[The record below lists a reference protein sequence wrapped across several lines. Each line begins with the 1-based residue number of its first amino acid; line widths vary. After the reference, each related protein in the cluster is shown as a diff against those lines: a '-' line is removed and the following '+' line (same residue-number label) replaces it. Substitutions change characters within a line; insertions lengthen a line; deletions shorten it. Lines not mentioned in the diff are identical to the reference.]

1 VDREPAVTGHLKLT
15 TYLGERQRSG
25 SEFVAEAMLDLFTER
40 SVASSIMLRGVT
52 GFGSRHVLRTDES
65 LSLSEDPPI
74 TIAALDTDDVI
85 AAVAGD
91 VAALLPQGL
100 ITVERARSVEEPQ
113 DIPADAGSVR
123 ITVGLG
129 RNRRIGH
136 APAFAAVCDLFHR
149 HHFAGATALLGVDG
163 TLDGHRRRAH
173 FFSRNRDVPLVIIA
187 VGTAEQARAAL
198 PGLQAIPIHPLVTA
212 ERIVVCKRDGVFLQ
226 RPPALPAADSRGRP
240 LWQKLMIHTSE
251 ATRHDGQPIHRAIVR
266 QLRQQRA
273 AMGATVLRGVWGFHG
288 DQAPHGD
295 RFIQWGRQVAVTT
308 TIIDTPENIARSF
321 ELVDDLTAE
330 HGLVTC
336 ETVPA
341 LLALGGPQSRGG
353 LELAV
358 YP

>member
-1 VDREPAVTGHLKLT
+1 MTGHLKLT
-15 TYLGERQRSG
+15 AYLGERQRSG

-85 AAVAGD
+85 GTVAAD
-91 VAALLPQGL
+91 VAALLPRGL
-100 ITVERARSVEEPQ
+100 ITVERARLLGEPDSVPL
-113 DIPADAGSVR
+113 DADAVR

-136 APAFAAVCDLFHR
+136 APAFAGVCDLFHR

-163 TLDGHRRRAH
+163 TLDGHRRRAR
-173 FFSRNRDVPLVIIA
+173 FFSRNLDVPLVIIA
-187 VGTAEQARAAL
+187 VGTAEQARAVL
-198 PGLQAIPIHPLVTA
+198 PDLQAMPIHPLVTA

-226 RPPALPAADSRGRP
+226 RPPAMPAADSRGRP

-295 RFIQWGRQVAVTT
+295 RFVQWGRRVPVTT
-308 TIIDTPENIARSF
+308 TVIDSPENIARSF
-321 ELVDDLTAE
+321 DLVDPLTAE

-341 LLALGGPQSRGG
+341 LLTLGGPGPRSG

>member
-1 VDREPAVTGHLKLT
+1 MTGHLKLT
-15 TYLGERQRSG
+15 AYLGERQRSG
-25 SEFVAEAMLDLFTER
+25 SRFAAEAMLDLFTER
-40 SVASSIMLRGVT
+40 CVASSIMLRGVT
-52 GFGSRHVLRTDES
+52 GFGARHVLRTDES

-74 TIAALDTDDVI
+74 SI
-85 AAVAGD
+85 AAVDTDAVIGALAAD
-91 VAALLPQGL
+91 IAALLPRGL
-100 ITVERARSVEEPQ
+100 ITVERARLLGAP
-113 DIPADAGSVR
+113 DALALDDGAVR
-123 ITVGLG
+123 VTIGLG
-129 RNRRIGH
+129 RNRRIGNT
-136 APAFAAVCDLFHR
+136 PAFVAVCELLFQHR
-149 HHFAGATALLGVDG
+149 FAGATALLGVDG
-163 TLDGHRRRAH
+163 TLDGRRRRAH

-187 VGTAEQARAAL
+187 VGTAAQARAAL
-198 PGLQAIPIHPLVTA
+198 PDLRAMLIDPMVTA
-212 ERIVVCKRDGVFLQ
+212 ERIAVCKRDGVFLQ
-226 RPPALPAADSRGRP
+226 RPPVLPATDSHGRP

-295 RFIQWGRQVAVTT
+295 SLVQWGRQVPVTT
-308 TIIDTPENIARSF
+308 TIIDTPDNIARSF
-321 ELVDDLTAE
+321 DLVDELTAE

-341 LLALGGPQSRGG
+341 LLALDGPQPRGG

>member
-1 VDREPAVTGHLKLT
+1 MTGHLKLT
-15 TYLGERQRSG
+15 AYLGERQRSG
-25 SEFVAEAMLDLFTER
+25 SRFAAEAMLDLFTER
-40 SVASSIMLRGVT
+40 CVASSIMLRGVT
-52 GFGSRHVLRTDES
+52 GFGARHVLRTDES

-74 TIAALDTDDVI
+74 SI
-85 AAVAGD
+85 AAVDTDAVIGALAAD
-91 VAALLPQGL
+91 VAALLPRGL
-100 ITVERARSVEEPQ
+100 ITVERARLLGEP
-113 DIPADAGSVR
+113 DTVPLDAGAVR
-123 ITVGLG
+123 VTVGLG
-129 RNRRIGH
+129 RNRRIGN

-198 PGLQAIPIHPLVTA
+198 PDLQAMPIHPLVTA
-212 ERIVVCKRDGVFLQ
+212 ERIVVCKRDGVLLQ
-226 RPPALPAADSRGRP
+226 QPPVLPATDNHGRP

-295 RFIQWGRQVAVTT
+295 RFVQWGRQVPVTT

-321 ELVDDLTAE
+321 DLIDELTAE

-341 LLALGGPQSRGG
+341 LLTLGGPGPRGG
-353 LELAV
+353 LEPAV

>member
-1 VDREPAVTGHLKLT
+1 MTGHLKLT
-15 TYLGERQRSG
+15 AYLGERQRSG
-25 SEFVAEAMLDLFTER
+25 SAFVAEAMLDLFTER

-85 AAVAGD
+85 GAVADD
-91 VAALLPQGL
+91 VAALLPRGL
-100 ITVERARSVEEPQ
+100 ITVERVRLLGGPEAVAP
-113 DIPADAGSVR
+113 DAGAVR
-123 ITVGLG
+123 VSIALG
-129 RNRRIGH
+129 RNRRIGTT
-136 APAFAAVCDLFHR
+136 PGFAAVCDLLYRHR
-149 HHFAGATALLGVDG
+149 FAGATALLGVDG
-163 TLDGHRRRAH
+163 TVGGQRRRAH
-173 FFSRNRDVPLVIIA
+173 FFSRNLDVPLVIIA
-187 VGTAEQARAAL
+187 IGTAEQARAAL
-198 PGLQAIPIHPLVTA
+198 PELQAMTIQPVVTA
-212 ERIVVCKRDGVFLQ
+212 ERIVVCKRDGVLLQ
-226 RPPALPAADSRGRP
+226 RPPAVPAIDSHGRP

-251 ATRHDGQPIHRAIVR
+251 STQHDGQPIHRAIVG
-266 QLRQQRA
+266 QLRQHRA

-295 RFIQWGRQVAVTT
+295 RFVQWGRQVPVTT

-321 ELVDDLTAE
+321 DLVDDLTAE

-341 LLALGGPQSRGG
+341 LLALGGPQARGG

>member
-1 VDREPAVTGHLKLT
+1 MTGHLKLT
-15 TYLGERQRSG
+15 AYLGERQRSG
-25 SEFVAEAMLDLFTER
+25 SRFAAEAMLDLFTER
-40 SVASSIMLRGVT
+40 CVASSIMLRGVT
-52 GFGSRHVLRTDES
+52 GFGARHVLRTDES

-74 TIAALDTDDVI
+74 SIAALDTDAVI
-85 AAVAGD
+85 GALAGAVAD
-91 VAALLPQGL
+91 LVPRGL
-100 ITVERARSVEEPQ
+100 ITVERARLLGAP
-113 DIPADAGSVR
+113 DALPLDDGAVR
-123 ITVGLG
+123 VTIGLG
-129 RNRRIGH
+129 RNSRIGNT
-136 APAFAAVCDLFHR
+136 PAFVAVCELLSQHR
-149 HHFAGATALLGVDG
+149 FAGATALLGVDG

-173 FFSRNRDVPLVIIA
+173 FFSRNRDVPLAIIA

-198 PGLQAIPIHPLVTA
+198 PELRAMLIDPMVTA
-212 ERIVVCKRDGVFLQ
+212 ERIAVCKRDGALLQ
-226 RPPALPAADSRGRP
+226 RPPTLPATDSHGRP

-251 ATRHDGQPIHRAIVR
+251 ATRHNGQPIHRAIVR

-288 DQAPHGD
+288 DQPPHGD
-295 RFIQWGRQVAVTT
+295 SFVQWGRQVPVTT

-321 ELVDDLTAE
+321 DLVDTLTAE

-341 LLALGGPQSRGG
+341 LLTLGGPQSRGG